1 MVENGWRVIEET
13 FEQRFGVRGVRA
25 ELSRAIPHQAQL
37 TLFLSA
43 EPTPEMA
50 ALARAIEAEYA
61 EPDRVVWIQFAH
73 A

>member
-1 MVENGWRVIEET
+1 MCGI
-13 FEQRFGVRGVRA
+13 RA
-25 ELSRAIPHQAQL
+25 EVSLVIPHQAQL
-37 TLFLSA
+37 TLFLPD

-61 EPDRVVWIQFAH
+61 ELDRVVWIQFAR

>member
-1 MVENGWRVIEET
+1 MSGI
-13 FEQRFGVRGVRA
+13 RA
-25 ELSRAIPHQAQL
+25 EVSLAIPHQAHL
-37 TLFLSA
+37 TLFLLA

-61 EPDRVVWIQFAH
+61 ELDRVVWIQFAR